1 MVRRKNQCAY
11 GFGFK
16 FQRDST
22 SVCEGA
28 PKVFRQRNSQRLNME
43 ISKAEI
49 TSAVA
54 ATTSPKS
61 QATTGKAPAAT
72 PKDQE
77 LRGAEILIKALQAE
91 GVKYVWGYP
100 GGAVLHI
107 YDALYKQDTIQHIL
121 VRHEQA
127 AVHAADG
134 YARATGDVGVA
145 LVTSGP
151 GATNAVTGIAT
162 AYMDSIPMVIV
173 TGQVPTQA
181 IGLDAFQECDT
192 VGITRPVVKHN
203 FLIKDVRDLAETMK
217 KAFHIARSGRP
228 GPVVVDIPK
237 DVSFKK
243 VHYAGYPATVE
254 MRSYNPVRKG
264 HGGQI
269 RTALALLLA
278 AKRPYI
284 YTGGGVVLS
293 NASAELRTLV
303 DMMGCPC
310 TNTLMGLGAYPASD
324 RKFLGM
330 LGMHGTVE
338 ANNAMQHCDVL
349 LAVGARFDDRVIG
362 NPKHFAQNERKIIHI
377 DIDPSSISKRVK
389 VDIPIVG
396 DVKDVLTEMIGMI
409 REGST
414 KPDVQSLEPWWD
426 TIEGWRK
433 GECLKYDHG
442 KNDVIKPQYVI
453 ETLGNMTK
461 GVDTYI
467 TSDVGQHQ
475 MWAAQYF
482 RFEEPRRWINSGG
495 LGTMGVD
502 IPYAMGIKM
511 ARPQS
516 EVFCITGDGSVQ
528 MCIQELST
536 CLQYNT
542 PIKIISLNNRYLGM
556 VRQWQELEYEGRYSH
571 SYMDALPNFVKLA
584 ESYGHVGMLIERA
597 QDVEPALREARKL
610 KDRTVFM
617 DFRTDPTE
625 NVFPMVRAG
634 SGITEM
640 LLGSEDL

>member
-1 MVRRKNQCAY
+1 METTKAAPPQAANASDVHA
-11 GFGFK
+11 G
-16 FQRDST
+16 ST
-22 SVCEGA
+22 E
-28 PKVFRQRNSQRLNME
+28 LNG
-43 ISKAEI
+43 S
-49 TSAVA
+49 
-54 ATTSPKS
+54 
-61 QATTGKAPAAT
+61 
-72 PKDQE
+72 D
-77 LRGAEILIKALQAE
+77 ILVKALQAE
-91 GVKYVWGYP
+91 NVKYLWGYP

-151 GATNAVTGIAT
+151 GVTNAVTGIAT
-162 AYMDSIPMVIV
+162 AYMDSIPMVII
-173 TGQVPTQA
+173 TGQVPTHA

-192 VGITRPVVKHN
+192 VGITRPIVKHN
-203 FLIKDVRDLAETMK
+203 FLVKDVRELVDVMK

-243 VHYAGYPATVE
+243 TAYNGYPETVE

-264 HGGQI
+264 HSGQI
-269 RTALALLLA
+269 RKALQLLLT
-278 AKRPYI
+278 AKRPFI
-284 YTGGGVVLS
+284 YTGGGVLMS
-293 NASAELRTLV
+293 EASQELRTLV
-303 DMMGCPC
+303 DMLGFPC

-338 ANNAMQHCDVL
+338 ANNAMQNCDVL

-396 DVKDVLTEMIGMI
+396 DVKDVLTDMIGML
-409 REGST
+409 RETPT
-414 KPDVQSLEPWWD
+414 KPDPKSLAAWWE
-426 TIEGWRK
+426 TIEAWRARD
-433 GECLKYDHG
+433 CMKYDRG
-442 KNDVIKPQYVI
+442 NSSVIKPQAVI
-453 ETLGNMTK
+453 ETLWNLTK
-461 GVDTYI
+461 DADAYI

-475 MWAAQYF
+475 MWAAQYYKF
-482 RFEEPRRWINSGG
+482 DQPRRWINSGG
-495 LGTMGVD
+495 LGTMGVG
-502 IPYAMGIKM
+502 IPYAMGIKL
-511 ARPQS
+511 AKPES
-516 EVFCITGDGSVQ
+516 EVYCVTGEGSVQ

-536 CLQYNT
+536 CLQYHT
-542 PIKIISLNNRYLGM
+542 PIKVIALNNRYLGM
-556 VRQWQELEYEGRYSH
+556 VRQWQEIEYAGRYSH

-584 ESYGHVGMLIERA
+584 EAYGHVGMLIERPE
-597 QDVEPALREARKL
+597 DVEPALREARKL

-617 DFRTDPTE
+617 DFRTDQTE
-625 NVFPMVRAG
+625 NVFPMVQAG
-634 SGITEM
+634 KGITEM

>member
-1 MVRRKNQCAY
+1 
-11 GFGFK
+11 
-16 FQRDST
+16 
-22 SVCEGA
+22 
-28 PKVFRQRNSQRLNME
+28 ME
-43 ISKAEI
+43 ISKAELK
-49 TSAVA
+49 SAA
-54 ATTSPKS
+54 A
-61 QATTGKAPAAT
+61 AGDRAP
-72 PKDQE
+72 E
-77 LRGAEILIKALQAE
+77 LRGAEILVKALQAE
-91 GVKYVWGYP
+91 NVRYVWGYP

-107 YDALYKQDTIQHIL
+107 YDALYKQDTIQHVL

-151 GATNAVTGIAT
+151 GVTNAVTGIAT

-173 TGQVPTQA
+173 TGQVPTAA
-181 IGLDAFQECDT
+181 IGLDAFQECDA
-192 VGITRPVVKHN
+192 VGITRPIVKHN
-203 FLIKDVRDLAETMK
+203 FLVKDVRDLAAVMK

-237 DVSFKK
+237 DVSFNRTAYVPQPEK
-243 VHYAGYPATVE
+243 VE

-269 RTALALLLA
+269 RKALQLLLS

-293 NASAELRTLV
+293 NASAELRQLV
-303 DMMGCPC
+303 DLLGFPV
-310 TNTLMGLGAYPASD
+310 TNTLMGLGAYPGTD
-324 RKFLGM
+324 PKFLGM
-330 LGMHGTVE
+330 LGMHGTLE
-338 ANNAMQHCDVL
+338 ANNAMQNCDVL

-377 DIDPSSISKRVK
+377 DVDPSSISKRVR

-396 DVKDVLTEMIGMI
+396 DVKEVLSELIAMI
-409 REGST
+409 REGGT
-414 KPDVQSLEPWWD
+414 GPDAAALAAWWD

-433 GECLKYDHG
+433 RDCLRYDRG
-442 KNDVIKPQYVI
+442 NKDVIKPQHVV
-453 ETLGNMTK
+453 ETLWNLTR
-461 GVDTYI
+461 DADAYI

-475 MWAAQYF
+475 MWAAQYYKF
-482 RFEEPRRWINSGG
+482 REPRRWINSGG
-495 LGTMGVD
+495 LGTMGVG
-502 IPYAMGIKM
+502 IPYAMGIKL
-511 ARPQS
+511 ARPDA
-516 EVFCITGDGSVQ
+516 EVYTITGEGSVQ

-542 PIKIISLNNRYLGM
+542 PIKIVSLNNRYLGM
-556 VRQWQELEYEGRYSH
+556 VRQWQELDYEGRYSH

-584 ESYGHVGMLIERA
+584 EAYGHVGMLIEHAR
-597 QDVEPALREARKL
+597 DVEPALREARKL

-625 NVFPMVRAG
+625 NVFPMVKAG
-634 SGITEM
+634 KGITEM